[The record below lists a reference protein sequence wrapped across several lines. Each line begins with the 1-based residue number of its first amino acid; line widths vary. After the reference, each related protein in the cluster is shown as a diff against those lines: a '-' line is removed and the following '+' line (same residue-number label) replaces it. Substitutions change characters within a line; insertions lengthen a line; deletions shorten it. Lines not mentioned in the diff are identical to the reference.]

1 MTGEPNND
9 DWLTNPAPPP
19 RAIGAPAHQPPP
31 KPAPKPGKPNV
42 TPLRPIQAL
51 AAELDG
57 APVAAEPAA
66 GAAPA
71 PSGPPSGPPTGA
83 ALPPAEPGGRP
94 SRERPK
100 GDIWDGCPVKPLGVN
115 GAIYWYLDVHGQ
127 LRGVG
132 KHDAQAI
139 MMLFGRMIPQLCYHF
154 AQWARDPDS
163 GEMRR
168 KPHRFD
174 QTTAA
179 MEMMQACSER
189 GLFDPE
195 GAVRGVGAWTDDDG
209 RLVYHAG
216 DRLWIG
222 TDQADPGTHDRRI
235 YPAAPAVPHPALTVS
250 DAADPVARLDEV
262 LATWHWE
269 RPDLDPTICLALVGV
284 QMMGGALP
292 WRPAFWFSGGA
303 GTGKSTL
310 QKLILH
316 LHGGEKGLIQSTDA
330 TARGIA
336 SLLGQSTL
344 PVALDELEPGDAGST
359 KERGIVELARV
370 AASGGRWARG
380 SSDQKGSTGQLRSTF
395 LFSSI
400 LVPGVLKS
408 QDLQRIILL
417 NLLPLAEGSSPPDL
431 RADTWRKR
439 GAAIKRLLIDRWP
452 SWSRRLEL
460 WREACAAQ
468 GVTGRDADNW
478 ATVLAMAQIIRSA
491 ELPAGD
497 EMDGW
502 ARKVARIVK
511 SRDGEA
517 HTDADEVLV
526 HLMSQKLDVFRR
538 DRTYSVAQWVMVAA
552 DLPGAPSDLLSDFG
566 SDADG
571 REKRARRANELL
583 APYAIRVIRE
593 QGQEPLIFIGN
604 KKVQPLLDL
613 FRDTQWA
620 GGAWSQSLLRVAGAV
635 PSPIPRRL
643 SGAGIQCRGTDVPIR
658 AIPGLMDFPA
668 DRVASGP
675 AAVSPPAGIEGED
688 FA

>member
-9 DWLTNPAPPP
+9 DSLSNPAPPP
-19 RAIGAPAHQPPP
+19 RAIGEPAHQPPP
-31 KPAPKPGKPNV
+31 KPAPKPSRPRV
-42 TPLRPIQAL
+42 TPIRPIDAL
-51 AAELDG
+51 ATELDA
-57 APVAAEPAA
+57 APVAAEPPA
-66 GAAPA
+66 GAAP
-71 PSGPPSGPPTGA
+71 PPA
-83 ALPPAEPGGRP
+83 EALPPAEKGGGG
-94 SRERPK
+94 SKARPK
-100 GDIWDGCPVKPLGVN
+100 GAIWDGCPVKPLGVN
-115 GAIYWYLDVHGQ
+115 GQTCFYLDVHGQ
-127 LRGVG
+127 MIAVG
-132 KHDAQAI
+132 KHDRDVI
-139 MMLFGRMIPQLCYHF
+139 MRLFGHQMPKLFWWFPQWTR
-154 AQWARDPDS
+154 ASADEPPQ
-163 GEMRR
+163 R
-168 KPHRFD
+168 KPNVFD
-174 QTTAA
+174 QTAA
-179 MEMMQACSER
+179 AQAMIQACSEC

-222 TDQADPGTHDRRI
+222 AEPAEPGTHDRRI
-235 YPAAPAVPHPALTVS
+235 YPAAPAVPHPALAVS
-250 DAADPVARLDEV
+250 DTADPVARLDEA
-262 LATWHWE
+262 LCTWSWE
-269 RPDLDPTICLALVGV
+269 RPDLDPMVATGMVGV
-284 QMMGGALP
+284 QMMGGALD
-292 WRPAFWFSGGA
+292 WRPAFWVSGGA
-303 GTGKSTL
+303 GAGKSAL
-310 QKLILH
+310 QKALLH

-359 KERGIVELARV
+359 KERSIVELARV

-417 NLLPLAEGSSPPDL
+417 SLSPLPEGAKPPDL
-431 RADTWRKR
+431 RAETWRKR
-439 GAAIKRLLIDRWP
+439 GAVIKRLLIDRWP

-460 WREACAAQ
+460 WREAFALQAIA
-468 GVTGRDADNW
+468 GRDADNW
-478 ATVLAMAQIIRSA
+478 ATVLAMAQMMRSA
-491 ELPAGD
+491 EMPAGD

-502 ARKVARIVK
+502 ARKVARVLTA
-511 SRDGEA
+511 REGEA

-526 HLMSQKLDVFRR
+526 HLMSQRLDIFRR
-538 DRTYSVAQWVMVAA
+538 GQTYSVAQWVMVAA
-552 DLPGAPSDLLSDFG
+552 GLPGAPSDLLEGYSH
-566 SDADG
+566 DAAG
-571 REKRARRANELL
+571 REDRAKRANELL
-583 APYAIRVIRE
+583 APYAMRVVRE
-593 QGQEPLIFIGN
+593 RDQEPVLFIGN

-620 GGAWSQSLLRVAGAV
+620 GGAWSQSLARVAGAV

-668 DRVASGP
+668 DRATRPIEAEAMGRDP
-675 AAVSPPAGIEGED
+675 AED
-688 FA
+688 WK

>member
-1 MTGEPNND
+1 MTDTP
-9 DWLTNPAPPP
+9 
-19 RAIGAPAHQPPP
+19 
-31 KPAPKPGKPNV
+31 
-42 TPLRPIQAL
+42 PLRPIDAL

-57 APVAAEPAA
+57 APVAAEPPA
-66 GAAPA
+66 GA
-71 PSGPPSGPPTGA
+71 SPPPPTTG
-83 ALPPAEPGGRP
+83 ALPPAEPGGRG

-100 GDIWDGCPVKPLGVN
+100 GEIWDGCPVRPLGVN
-115 GAIYWYLDVHGQ
+115 GGLSYYLDVHGQ

-132 KHDAQAI
+132 KLERMTVMQ
-139 MMLFGRMIPQLCYHF
+139 LYGRQLPQLCWHF
-154 AQWARDPDS
+154 PKWIKDEEGR
-163 GEMRR
+163 MMR
-168 KPHRFD
+168 KPGQFD
-174 QTTAA
+174 GDGAA
-179 MEMMQACSER
+179 MTMYQAASEK

-209 RLVYHAG
+209 RLIYHAG

-222 TDQADPGTHDRRI
+222 DETAEPGTHDRRI
-235 YPAAPAVPHPALTVS
+235 YPAAPAVPHPALAVS
-250 DAADPVARLDEV
+250 DAADPVARVDEV
-262 LATWHWE
+262 LGTWAWE
-269 RPDLDPTICLALVGV
+269 RPDLDPTICLGMFGV

-292 WRPAFWFSGGA
+292 WRPAFWVSGGA
-303 GTGKSTL
+303 SSGKSTL
-310 QKLILH
+310 QKLMLH

-336 SLLGQSTL
+336 SMLGQSTL

-417 NLLPLAEGSSPPDL
+417 VLAPLPDGAKAPDMRAE
-431 RADTWRKR
+431 TWRKR

-452 SWSRRLEL
+452 SWARRMEL
-460 WREACAAQ
+460 WREACGLQ

-478 ATVLAMAQIIRSA
+478 ATILAMAQMIRSA

-511 SRDGEA
+511 AREGEA

-526 HLMSQKLDVFRR
+526 HLMSQRLDIFRR
-538 DRTYSVAQWVMVAA
+538 GQTYSVAQWVMVAA
-552 DLPGAPSDLLSDFG
+552 ELPGAPSDLLDGFSTD
-566 SDADG
+566 SAG
-571 REKRARRANELL
+571 REARAKRANELL
-583 APYAIRVIRE
+583 APYAIRVVRE
-593 QGQEPLIFIGN
+593 HGQAPLIFIGN

-643 SGAGIQCRGTDVPIR
+643 SGAGIQCRGTDVPII

-668 DRVASGP
+668 DRVAAAP
-675 AAVSPPAGIEGED
+675 AAVSPPSGIDGED